1 MKILIIH
8 FRSAPNKNM
17 AITNINRYD
26 SAGTDGVSLEMAKR
40 QALLEDMGHEVAIC
54 SAYSWADYP
63 IPDLEFDREEVDNIR
78 KDLFGLRITD
88 SSNEAKLQM
97 KFDIAVNALK
107 KKLYKVVHGSNPDLI
122 FVHNILCL
130 PLHPVATVGLVELL
144 EETGIPCAA
153 IHHDVLSEG
162 AYKFSPTCDFARKIL
177 ENYFPPKMPN
187 IRHWTINTRNKA
199 YLSDKNVD
207 AEVIHDSMDFEN
219 ILDEETRKEM
229 RDQLRAKYGIKSND
243 IVLFVGARIVPNKQT
258 ELAGHLT
265 AVLQN
270 MNGELIGKTLY
281 NGQIFT
287 DKSRIMLVLAGR
299 PERDF
304 LEYQNN
310 LFQLFDALKINW
322 RYVGND
328 VTPYTS
334 DDGMFNALY
343 PDMHTI
349 ADFVLYPTG
358 WEGFGNQLLEAFA
371 SNLPVVVFEYPVFK
385 EDIAPKGVKVV
396 SLGGTI
402 LKERDVRGCSQ
413 LPARVLKEAV
423 YEMKRI
429 LTDAPM
435 YKNITINNIEVG
447 KSNFSFEQLRAHLK
461 DAIEWA
467 RIMTNK

>member
-8 FRSAPNKNM
+8 FRSAPNKNR
-17 AITNINRYD
+17 AITDINRYD

-63 IPDLEFDREEVDNIR
+63 IPSLEFDREEVDNMR
-78 KDLFGLRITD
+78 KNLFGLRITD
-88 SSNEAKLQM
+88 PSNEAELQM
-97 KFDIAVNALK
+97 KFDIAVNNLK
-107 KKLYKVVHGSNPDLI
+107 EELYKVIRKATPDLI

-144 EETGIPCAA
+144 RETGIPCAA

-162 AYKFSPTCDFARKIL
+162 AYKFTPSCDFARTVL
-177 ENYFPPKMPN
+177 EDYFPPRMPN
-187 IRHWTINTRNKA
+187 IKHWTINTRNKA
-199 YLSDKNVD
+199 HLRDKNVE

-219 ILDEETRKEM
+219 TIDEETRKEI
-229 RDQLRAKYGIKSND
+229 RDQLRTRYSIKSND

-265 AVLQN
+265 ASLQN
-270 MNGELIGKTLY
+270 LHGQLTGKTLY
-281 NGQIFT
+281 NYQRFT
-287 DKSRIMLVLAGR
+287 AESRIMLILAGR
-299 PERDF
+299 PERGF
-304 LEYQNN
+304 LEYQNS
-310 LFQLFDALKINW
+310 LFELFDTLKIHW

-334 DDGMFNALY
+334 DDGTFNALY

-371 SNLPVVVFEYPVFK
+371 SNLPVVVFDYPVFK

-396 SLGGTI
+396 SLGKTI
-402 LKERDVRGCSQ
+402 LKERDARGFSQ
-413 LPARVLKEAV
+413 LPARILKEAA

-435 YKNITINNIEVG
+435 YKNITNNNMEVG
-447 KSNFSFEQLRAHLK
+447 KRHFSFKQLRVHLA

-467 RIMTNK
+467 NIMTNK